1 MIKNKL
7 SIHGGEKLRK
17 TPMPN
22 RVAFGELEVKHLNE
36 AIQYYRDKDI
46 DPPYSGIYE
55 EKFCRIFQLIWVVV
69 FQTQ

>member
-1 MIKNKL
+1 
-7 SIHGGEKLRK
+7 
-17 TPMPN
+17 MPN

-55 EKFCRIFQLIWVVV
+55 QNFVRIFQLIWVVV